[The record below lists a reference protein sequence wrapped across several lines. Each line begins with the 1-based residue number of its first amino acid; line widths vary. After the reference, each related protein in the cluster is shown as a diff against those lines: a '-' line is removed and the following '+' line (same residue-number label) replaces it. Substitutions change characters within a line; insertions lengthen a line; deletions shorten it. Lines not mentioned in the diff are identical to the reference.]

1 VRISL
6 LKFNNLKKKKKKIC
20 KDLYITFKSG
30 KITQNLNKKGENI
43 KYDISKCW
51 HRLKT
56 PKLECIY
63 SL

>member
-1 VRISL
+1 MRISL

-43 KYDISKCW
+43 KFLNNLNKQL
-51 HRLKT
+51 LKKQKQKT
-56 PKLECIY
+56 I
-63 SL
+63 